1 MDVKRKILIAVDDS
15 EVSHR
20 AVDYVAAMI
29 GGRRGFHVYLFHVL
43 PPLPPSLLEHGGS
56 ENPSVEKE
64 IEAQMRGKQADWLEK
79 AKLES
84 QPMMDKAKGIL
95 HDAGISAGD
104 IDSQFYTPI
113 SGENM
118 VSDIL
123 LQAQADACDTIVVG
137 RETFAGLQRV
147 FRHHVADD
155 LIRRGHN
162 HTIWVV
168 E

>member
-1 MDVKRKILIAVDDS
+1 MDVNRKILIAVDDS
-15 EVSHR
+15 EVSHQ
-20 AVDYVAAMI
+20 AVDYVAEMI
-29 GGRRGFHVYLFHVL
+29 GGRHGFHVCLFHVL
-43 PPLPPSLLEHGGS
+43 PPFPPSLLEHGGS
-56 ENPSVEKE
+56 ENPNVEEE
-64 IEAQMRGKQADWLEK
+64 IEARIRNKQDDWLEK
-79 AKLES
+79 AKRES
-84 QPMMDKAKGIL
+84 QPMMDRAKAIL
-95 HDAGISAGD
+95 HDARVPARAIKSR
-104 IDSQFYTPI
+104 FYAPI
-113 SGENM
+113 SGENL

-123 LQAQADACDTIVVG
+123 LQAQTDACDTIVVG